1 MRGLYRPIAEHL
13 HKFCKEGDF
22 VIWRD
27 AFRWKR
33 YNHNPPNVPYEMYCN
48 NTIENTE
55 DTVLSNHYDGMSLE
69 QLAEDFGYEIDWETD
84 MHHAAIVRKTK

>member
-27 AFRWKR
+27 AFRWKK
-33 YNHNPPNVPYEMYCN
+33 YNHNPSHVPYEMYYN
-48 NTIENTE
+48 NSIDNVE

-69 QLAEDFGYEIDWETD
+69 QLAEDFGYEIDWDTN